1 MLQVEWVS
9 DCANSRCEHFESID
23 VVYVQAGSSG
33 QITERQ
39 ISDLAGGGTPVLA
52 NGLVRAIVDGAS
64 DEKWADLETVCS
76 TTLHTL

>member
-1 MLQVEWVS
+1 MEWVS
-9 DCANSRCEHFESID
+9 NCAKSRRASFESID

-39 ISDLAGGGTPVLA
+39 ISDLAGGGTPDLA

-64 DEKWADLETVCS
+64 DENWAELEMVCS